1 MPRRNDV
8 ENILPH
14 VHGWKSQ
21 KDEKMNES
29 WTTTNLLDDKYN
41 GKIFLDENSCW
52 LKFMDEIHS
61 KTIMSDGNHMNMYEN
76 YKMN

>member
-1 MPRRNDV
+1 
-8 ENILPH
+8 
-14 VHGWKSQ
+14 
-21 KDEKMNES
+21 MNF
-29 WTTTNLLDDKYN
+29 LDDKYN

-61 KTIMSDGNHMNMYEN
+61 KTVMSDENHMNMYEN